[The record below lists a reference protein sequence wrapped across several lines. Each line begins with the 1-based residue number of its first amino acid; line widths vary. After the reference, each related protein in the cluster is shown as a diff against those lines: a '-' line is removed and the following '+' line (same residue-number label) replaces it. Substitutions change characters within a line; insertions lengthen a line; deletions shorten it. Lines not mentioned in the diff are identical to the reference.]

1 MNVVVIIMHLVN
13 GSVVEASVSATVP
26 KLLCT
31 EAVKEIAV
39 LSTEDS
45 TMTYKGNRVFMYYC
59 KDKKGNRVR

>member
-45 TMTYKGNRVFMYYC
+45 TMTYKGNKVFLYYC
-59 KDKKGNRVR
+59 KDKKGKIIK

>member
-1 MNVVVIIMHLVN
+1 MNVVVVIMHLVN

-45 TMTYKGNRVFMYYC
+45 TMTYKSNRVFLYYC
-59 KDKKGNRVR
+59 KDKKGKRIK